1 MPTTQKLLTA
11 AAGSA
16 GGGALYV
23 EDVFSTYLY
32 TGNATAR
39 SFINGVDLSGEG
51 GLVWGKW
58 RGGPTGY
65 TGVSHE
71 LVDTERGVGNYL
83 RANTTGAQANSST
96 ILTAFN
102 SNGFSIG
109 TGAWNLNNEDFASWT
124 FRKAEKFF
132 DVVTFS
138 GNSVAGRE
146 IAHNLGATP
155 AFMIVKGTSDATAWW
170 IYHASTGATKF
181 LEFSNQPPTTDSAS
195 WNNTA
200 PTDSVF
206 TVGSDNSVNGSGR
219 TYVAYLFASDAG
231 GFGDDEDENIIKC
244 GSYTGNGT
252 IGHEINVGFEPQ
264 WVLQKL
270 TSTTGNWG
278 IQDQMRGLTG
288 QGSGVLRPNS
298 ADAELI
304 DNGYYVGNM
313 QATATGFSLDT
324 DDQGGGNG
332 NGDTYIY
339 MAIRRP
345 MKTPTAGTEVY
356 NPAAFTGSSSART
369 VAFNNPID
377 TAIIDWRSGS
387 NEEGANFVAHRLLG
401 KYFGINNTAAA
412 VTNDYFKLDNSN
424 GVYYPAT
431 TYNRTGNNY
440 VNWGLTRAKGF
451 YDVIIGGGNSV
462 TSEVL
467 NHNLGVTPE
476 LVLIAGTEI
485 YANKSTSINLAQW
498 VGWGGDYN
506 YGANSGFISAWNSTQ
521 ITTQQY
527 ISNTTTP
534 QSIMLFATLAG
545 VSKVGSF
552 SGNGS
557 SQTIDCGFTTG
568 ARFVMLK
575 RTDAGSNQGVT
586 TSNWYI
592 WDSAR
597 GISAG
602 NDPYLTNSLSSN
614 FAENNT
620 TDSIDPHSSGFIL
633 NQNATTDVNK
643 SGASYI
649 FLAIA

>member
-1 MPTTQKLLTA
+1 MPSNKKLLQA

-16 GGGALYV
+16 GGTEGYV

-32 TGNATAR
+32 NGTGSTLT
-39 SFINGVDLSGEG
+39 INNGIDLDGEG
-51 GLVWGKW
+51 GVVWIKQRSG
-58 RGGPTGY
+58 
-65 TGVSHE
+65 
-71 LVDTERGVGNYL
+71 TEKHVLAYDENKYL
-83 RANTTGAQANSST
+83 SSNTTDAVTTNVNYVQS
-96 ILTAFN
+96 FN
-102 SNGFSIG
+102 SNGFQVGVASPVNTNG
-109 TGAWNLNNEDFASWT
+109 STFVSWT

-132 DVVTFS
+132 DVVTYT
-138 GNSVAGRE
+138 GNATART
-146 IAHNLGATP
+146 IAHNLGSTP
-155 AFMIVKGTSDATAWW
+155 GMIIVKRLNGAKNWAVYHTSM
-170 IYHASTGATKF
+170 GANYWDILNVGQEKQVNTN
-181 LEFSNQPPTTDSAS
+181 L

-206 TVGSDNSVNGSGR
+206 SVGTDGHNNGNND

-231 GFGDDEDENIIKC
+231 GYGDDGTENIIKC
-244 GSYTGNGT
+244 GTYVGNGT
-252 IGHEINVGFEPQ
+252 AGHEINVGFEPQ

-298 ADAELI
+298 GDAELI

-401 KYFGINNTAAA
+401 KYFAINNTAAA

-440 VNWGLTRAKGF
+440 VTWGLTRAKGF

>member
-1 MPTTQKLLTA
+1 MSKLAKALSG
-11 AAGSA
+11 AAGNAA
-16 GGGALYV
+16 GDPLYV

-32 TGNATAR
+32 DGTGAVKT
-39 SFINGVDLSGEG
+39 ITNGIDLDGEG
-51 GLVWGKW
+51 GVVWIKQRSG
-58 RGGPTGY
+58 
-65 TGVSHE
+65 
-71 LVDTERGVGNYL
+71 TEKHVLAYDENKYL
-83 RANTTGAQANSST
+83 SSNTTDAVTTNVNYVQS
-96 ILTAFN
+96 FN
-102 SNGFSIG
+102 SNGFQVGVASPVNTNG
-109 TGAWNLNNEDFASWT
+109 STFVSWT

-132 DVVTFS
+132 DVVTYT
-138 GNSVAGRE
+138 GNYTAGTT
-146 IAHNLGATP
+146 IAHNLGSAPKMMFIKNTSGTGGGNRDW
-155 AFMIVKGTSDATAWW
+155 IV
-170 IYHASTGATKF
+170 YHASLGGTKF
-181 LEFSNQPPTTDSAS
+181 LSLNLTASETTRAAEF
-195 WNNTA
+195 NNTD
-200 PTDSVF
+200 PTSSVF
-206 TVGSDNSVNGSGR
+206 TLGGGFNTNQTGES
-219 TYVAYLFASDAG
+219 YVAYLFASDAG
-231 GFGDDEDENIIKC
+231 GFGDDGDENIIKC
-244 GSYTGNGT
+244 GGYTADSSNAYPVT
-252 IGHEINVGFEPQ
+252 LGFEPQ
-264 WVLQKL
+264 FVLIKRTDSSGNWEMIDTMRSFTAEAAGQEFLYSNLNNAEASDSGAYL
-270 TSTTGNWG
+270 TSTGFVASN
-278 IQDQMRGLTG
+278 Q
-288 QGSGVLRPNS
+288 S
-298 ADAELI
+298 AS
-304 DNGYYVGNM
+304 NG
-313 QATATGFSLDT
+313 AS
-324 DDQGGGNG
+324 
-332 NGDTYIY
+332 YIY

-356 NPAAFTGSSSART
+356 NPAAFTGSGSART

-387 NEEGANFVAHRLLG
+387 NSEGANFVAHRLLG
-401 KYFGINNTAAA
+401 KYFAINDTAAA

-431 TYNRTGNNY
+431 TYNKTGNNY
-440 VNWGLTRAKGF
+440 VNWGLTRAEGF

-485 YANKSTSINLAQW
+485 YANKSTSINLTQW

-506 YGANSGFISAWNSTQ
+506 YGANSGLVSAWNSTQ